1 MNRERIKRAV
11 IEWLFEGVP
20 PEDRKTEVII
30 GLSAF
35 AVFVLVLAISLALSH
50 TI

>member
-20 PEDRKTEVII
+20 PEDRKMEVII

-35 AVFVLVLAISLALSH
+35 AVFVVVMFVSLVIS
-50 TI
+50 

>member
-1 MNRERIKRAV
+1 MKFEKVKHAV

-20 PEDRKTEVII
+20 PEDRKLEVVI

-35 AVFVLVLAISLALSH
+35 AVFVVVMFVSLVIS
-50 TI
+50 

>member
-1 MNRERIKRAV
+1 MNFDRIKHAV

-20 PEDRKTEVII
+20 PEDRKTEVVI

-35 AVFVLVLAISLALSH
+35 AVFVVVMFVSLVIS
-50 TI
+50 

>member
-1 MNRERIKRAV
+1 MNFDRIKHAV

-30 GLSAF
+30 SLSAF
-35 AVFVLVLAISLALSH
+35 AVFVVVMFVSLVIS
-50 TI
+50 